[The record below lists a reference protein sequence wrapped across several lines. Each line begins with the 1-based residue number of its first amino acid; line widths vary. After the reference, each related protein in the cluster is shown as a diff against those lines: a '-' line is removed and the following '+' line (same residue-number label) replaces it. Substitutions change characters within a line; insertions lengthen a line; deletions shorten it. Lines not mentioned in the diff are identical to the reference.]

1 MQESPPGRL
10 AVAAPTGDD
19 PPLRPRWRAAAWRLF
34 TVVVIAALMF
44 GLYWCYLLQARTQA
58 TDADGAG
65 MVLQGW
71 DMVHNGNLLLS
82 GWFTSDVSFYTFE
95 VPVDGLVAAVEGLRA
110 DVVHVAAAIEYALL
124 VLFAGLVAAGAA
136 RDRRSGGREGLI
148 RALVA
153 VGVMVAPGTWQGS
166 GVVLGGPDHIGVGV
180 PVLVTLLVVDRVRPR
195 RWLLAAAT
203 VVLVAVLLIWA
214 QLDDPVAT
222 LSCALPLAIVCGL
235 SVAAFEGANA
245 GRWVIGWVRRRRG
258 RPAAP
263 PRPRRHGADSAAYDA
278 VLAVVAAASYGLTQ
292 LLVRAIW
299 RSGGYYLHAIP
310 AGSQISGWK
319 TAPVQI
325 AAEAENVLILF
336 GANFWVGSQPQ
347 TAIAYLHMVCLAVA
361 LLGLLVAIA
370 CWHRQDRVTRA
381 LVVGVLVMLAFGAA
395 SPLMIPLGGTH
406 EIAVVLPLGAVLG
419 GRVIG
424 PLLAVRRQLRIRWL
438 ARSVLVARVTAGCAL
453 AVVGLCLLSALGYA
467 AAQPA
472 APARYQ
478 ALANWLA
485 AHKLTSGLSGYW
497 MANITTLDTGGKVH
511 LAPLISQAKYGY
523 LWESKASWFNP
534 DVSSANFIVATTQQT
549 PGSAVSLKNVLFW
562 YSKPAKIYQ
571 FQQFSILV
579 YDRNV
584 LATVAQPIPSDLYAP
599 PGLDGEGK
607 TTGEVPPPFIGVRN
621 GNL

>member
-235 SVAAFEGANA
+235 SVAAFAVA
-245 GRWVIGWVRRRRG
+245 TAVRWVIGWVRRRRG

-453 AVVGLCLLSALGYA
+453 AAVGLCLLSALGYA